1 MKDDPVENQ
10 KEPGP
15 LAASKCLVH
24 VRGKLKKK
32 KKKTVFKPSVQRQFH
47 VAELSPSC

>member
-24 VRGKLKKK
+24 VRGE
-32 KKKTVFKPSVQRQFH
+32 KKKTKQSFSPASSV
-47 VAELSPSC
+47 SST

>member
-1 MKDDPVENQ
+1 MENQ

-24 VRGKLKKK
+24 VRGE
-32 KKKTVFKPSVQRQFH
+32 KKKTKNSLSAQRPASVPR
-47 VAELSPSC
+47 S